1 MARPE
6 FSVLVDRQSWPEDAA
21 RFLASLDRHGR
32 DHTTEVVPVEGCD
45 TVGFGAAHHEAVAR
59 ATGDIVVLVDT
70 SLELTG
76 DLLGA
81 LAGALADPTVA
92 VAGPFGLA
100 TDDLCDY
107 EERTSGDVAAV
118 QGYGLAARRLDLVA
132 AGGVQPGFVW
142 YRNADIDIS
151 LRLRTTGAATP
162 RRAVAVGADHCRRH
176 IHRAWEATPESDR
189 GERSRHNMGIVHAVF
204 FGRKDLTVT

>member
-1 MARPE
+1 MTRPE
-6 FSVLVDRQSWPEDAA
+6 FSVLVDSQSWPDDAA

-32 DHTTEVVPVEGCD
+32 GHTTEVVPVEGTD
-45 TVGFGAAHHEAVAR
+45 AVGFGAAHDAALAR
-59 ATGDIVVLVDT
+59 AIGDIVVLVDT

-81 LAGALADPTVA
+81 LAGALADPAVA

-100 TDDLCDY
+100 TGDLCDY
-107 EERTSGDVAAV
+107 EERTAGDVAAV
-118 QGYGLAARRLDLVA
+118 QGYCLAARRADLIA
-132 AGGVQPGFVW
+132 AGGVQHGFTW

-151 LRLRTTGAATP
+151 LRLRTTGEGAP
-162 RRAVAVGADHCRRH
+162 HRAVAAGAEHCRRH
-176 IHRAWEATPESDR
+176 VHRAWEATPESER

-204 FGRKDLTVT
+204 FGRKDLTVP